1 MENIKTIVFDLDG
14 TIYQNNDFHRDY
26 IRFLL
31 DGSEKRDWEDSLVSY
46 IDGIYCGR
54 HLSMN
59 TSYCSEI
66 IAADTPEAYFSL
78 LEKAAL
84 PQRGFERTAESEN
97 SIYLGDAWAV
107 VTLIGKTLGL
117 LEGNRS
123 DIVYQKTREK
133 MSTDGMRGN
142 MRLRN
147 AIAQLSKHYTTVLL
161 TNSYRETAEDFLNQ
175 LGFGGV
181 FQKMVFSA
189 RKPWG
194 MVENLKK
201 HCPDLDTQPQTFLSI
216 GDNAFNDLMPLKQL
230 GCKVLWVNPFVG
242 IREPQYDLTVHT
254 LDELAGCLENMYR
267 RSERLL

>member
-1 MENIKTIVFDLDG
+1 MESIKTIIFDLDG
-14 TIYQNNDFHRDY
+14 TIYQNNTFHRDY

-31 DGSEKRDWEDSLVSY
+31 DGSEKRNWEAPLVSY
-46 IDGIYCGR
+46 IDGIFCGR

-66 IAADTPEAYFSL
+66 ISADTPEAYFSL

-84 PQRGFERTAESEN
+84 PQSGSKNTGADEN

-123 DIVYQKTREK
+123 DTVYQKTRGK
-133 MSTDGMRGN
+133 MSTDGMHGN
-142 MRLRN
+142 MRLRD

-175 LGFGGV
+175 LGFNGV

-194 MVENLKK
+194 MVENLRKC
-201 HCPDLDTQPQTFLSI
+201 CPELDTHPQTFLSI
-216 GDNAFNDLMPLKQL
+216 GDNAFNDLMPLQQL
-230 GCKVLWVNPFVG
+230 GCKVLWVNPFAG
-242 IREPQYDLTVHT
+242 IQEPRYDLTVHT
-254 LDELAGCLENMYR
+254 LDELACYLENLYR
-267 RSERLL
+267 RSKRLL